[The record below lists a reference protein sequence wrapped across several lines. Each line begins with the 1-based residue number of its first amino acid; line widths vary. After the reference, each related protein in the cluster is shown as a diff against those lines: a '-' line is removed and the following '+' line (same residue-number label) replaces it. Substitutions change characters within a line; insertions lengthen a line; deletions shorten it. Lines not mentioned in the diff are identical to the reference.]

1 MMEKKDQMFLELLY
15 IFHASAMQAM
25 GKIKN
30 PITGNT
36 EKNMDQARHAI
47 EMLEMLKEKTNG
59 NLSEE
64 LLRALET
71 FLSEMRL
78 NFVEETNKNKN

>member
-1 MMEKKDQMFLELLY
+1 MEKQDQMFLELLY

-30 PITGNT
+30 PISGKT

-47 EMLEMLKEKTNG
+47 DMLEMLKEKTNG
-59 NLSEE
+59 NLSDE
-64 LLRALET
+64 LNRALET

-78 NFVEETNKNKN
+78 NFIEETNRNKN

>member
-1 MMEKKDQMFLELLY
+1 MEKKDQMFLELLY

>member
-1 MMEKKDQMFLELLY
+1 MEKKDQMFLELLY

-59 NLSEE
+59 NLNEE
-64 LLRALET
+64 LARALET

-78 NFVEETNKNKN
+78 NFVEEMNKNKN

>member
-1 MMEKKDQMFLELLY
+1 MEKKDQMFLELLY
-15 IFHASAMQAM
+15 IFHASSMQAM

-30 PITGNT
+30 PMSGKT
-36 EKNMDQARHAI
+36 EKNMDQAQHAI

-59 NLSEE
+59 NLNEE
-64 LLRALET
+64 LTRALDT

-78 NFVEETNKNKN
+78 NFVEETNRNKN

>member
-1 MMEKKDQMFLELLY
+1 MERKDQMFLELLY

-30 PITGNT
+30 PISQKT
-36 EKNMDQARHAI
+36 EKNLDQAKHAI
-47 EMLEMLKEKTNG
+47 DMLEMIKDKTSG
-59 NLSEE
+59 NLNEE
-64 LLRALET
+64 LSRALDT

-78 NFVEETNKNKN
+78 NYVEETSKN

>member
-1 MMEKKDQMFLELLY
+1 MEKQDQMFLELLY
-15 IFHASAMQAM
+15 IFHASSMQAM

-30 PITGNT
+30 PISGIT

-47 EMLEMLKEKTNG
+47 DMLEMLKEKTNG
-59 NLSEE
+59 NLSDE
-64 LLRALET
+64 LNRALET

-78 NFVEETNKNKN
+78 NFVEETNRNKN

>member
-1 MMEKKDQMFLELLY
+1 MFLELLY

-30 PITGNT
+30 PISQKT

-47 EMLEMLKEKTNG
+47 DMLEMLKEKTRG

-64 LLRALET
+64 LNRALET

-78 NFVEETNKNKN
+78 NFIEETNRNKN

>member
-1 MMEKKDQMFLELLY
+1 MEQKDQMFLELLY

-30 PITGNT
+30 PISGKT

-47 EMLEMLKEKTNG
+47 DMLEMLKEKTNG
-59 NLSEE
+59 NLSDE
-64 LLRALET
+64 LKRALET

-78 NFVEETNKNKN
+78 NFVEETNRNKN